1 MLNFPLHLA
10 LLLMGFT
17 FTITQVMV
25 IREFLVVFA
34 GNELSTAIILANWLL
49 LEAGGSLLIGKK
61 VEGWGL
67 KEGGYAFFQLL
78 LSGLLPLTL
87 YAIRASRTFMG
98 LAPGE
103 GASLLQI
110 LFWTIPVLAP
120 VGIVDGILFALGC
133 ALHSKWTQRRAVSI
147 GNVYLLEAVGAGIGG
162 LFYTFLCIPFW
173 NSFQTASLLGMA
185 NLISGVLLV
194 SYSEGVKKWKRAFF
208 SLWGTFLLAN
218 LLLFLPYGSRVIEKK
233 SLDGLWPGFEILES
247 RWSSYGNVTVGRRE
261 GQLTFF
267 SNGVP
272 VCNVPVPNVAFME
285 ERVHYPLL
293 LSPSPQNILVVGGAF
308 GGVIHEILKHPV
320 ERVHYAE
327 IDPLV
332 IQFIGENLT
341 PLTREELENPKVQ
354 VHPLDGRLFIRTTR
368 EKFDGILLN
377 LPPPSTLE
385 LNRFYTVEFFREAFR
400 LLGKDGLLALSLPGS
415 ETYLGPET
423 RDLNLSILKSL
434 QETFSSVAVI
444 PGETNVIIASPTKDL
459 ETLTPERLIHSLQE
473 RKIQTQFL
481 TAAHIRRKME
491 KQRLEWWEDSL
502 QQGGGV
508 RLNRDANPSG
518 VYYGIAYWNAQFHPL
533 VQALWGR
540 IGEFR
545 LSHFGLLLLAVVGF
559 FLVYRKSRRAKEGK
573 GGAKGTLIWVVM
585 TTGSFGTAMSILLI
599 LSFQTLYGYAY
610 QWIGLLVAAFMRELA
625 LNAWMMNRALERI
638 QNWVLTLIGLERF
651 IALFC
656 LLLIFTLN
664 FLYSSG
670 AEPLSLWTVKIAF
683 LLMSLAS
690 GFWAGLE
697 FPLSSRI
704 FAGREE
710 GVGRTAGVLYAS
722 DLFGAWAGALLVGV
736 IFIPVLGILMTCG
749 AIILLKL
756 ASLALLSI
764 AEFGIRNTE

>member
-1 MLNFPLHLA
+1 
-10 LLLMGFT
+10 MGFT
-17 FTITQVMV
+17 FTVTQVMV
-25 IREFLVVFA
+25 IREFLVVFT
-34 GNELSTAIILANWLL
+34 GNELSLAIILANWLL
-49 LEAGGSLLIGKK
+49 LEAGGSLLIGKR
-61 VEGWGL
+61 VEGWGI

-120 VGIVDGILFALGC
+120 VGIIDGILFALGC
-133 ALHSKWTQRRAVSI
+133 ALHSKWTQRGAPSI

-162 LFYTFLCIPFW
+162 LFYTFLCIPFL
-173 NSFQTASLLGMA
+173 NSFQTASFLGMA

-194 SYSEGVKKWKRAFF
+194 SYSGRVTKWKWAFF
-208 SLWGTFLLAN
+208 SLWGTFLLVN
-218 LLLFLPYGSRVIEKK
+218 VLLFLPYGSRVMEKK
-233 SLDGLWPGFEILES
+233 SLNGLWPGFEILES
-247 RWSSYGNVTVGRRE
+247 RWSPYGNVTVGRRE

-272 VCNVPVPNVAFME
+272 VGNVPVPDVAFME
-285 ERVHYPLL
+285 ELVHYPLL

-332 IQFIGENLT
+332 VQFIGENLT
-341 PLTREELENPKVQ
+341 PLTREEMENPRVQ
-354 VHPLDGRLFIRTTR
+354 VHPLDGRLFIKTTR
-368 EKFDGILLN
+368 EKFDGIILN

-400 LLGKDGLLALSLPGS
+400 LLGKDGLLTLSLPGS
-415 ETYLGPET
+415 ETYLGPEA

-444 PGETNVIIASPTKDL
+444 PGETNVIIASPAKDL

-481 TAAHIRRKME
+481 TPAHIRRKME

-502 QQGGGV
+502 KQGGDV
-508 RLNRDANPSG
+508 RLNRDGNPSG

-545 LSHFGLLLLAVVGF
+545 LSHFGLVLLAAVGF
-559 FLVYRKSRRAKEGK
+559 FSVYQKSRRAEEDR

-599 LSFQTLYGYAY
+599 LSFQTLYGHAY
-610 QWIGLLVAAFMRELA
+610 QWIGLLVAAFMVGLA
-625 LNAWMMNRALERI
+625 LGAWMMNRALEKI
-638 QNWVLTLIGLERF
+638 QNWVLTLVGLEGF

-656 LLLIFTLN
+656 LLLIFILRS
-664 FLYSSG
+664 FYSSEM
-670 AEPLSLWTVKIAF
+670 EPLNPWAVKTAF

-697 FPLSSRI
+697 FPLSSGI

-710 GVGRTAGVLYAS
+710 GVGKPAGILYAA

-736 IFIPVLGILMTCG
+736 VFIPVLGIFMTCG
-749 AIILLKL
+749 ALILLKL

-764 AEFGIRNTE
+764 ADFGMRPKP